1 MSIQAPRIQVP
12 SVQAPSVQAPSVQAR
27 GRTPAGLGDVV
38 VPGDDGYEE
47 ARRTVFA
54 TGSPALVTRPRD
66 EAEVAAAVAY
76 AAREGLPLSV
86 RSGGHGLT
94 GRATND
100 GGLVVDLRH
109 LDAVEVVDAHHR
121 LVRVGAGAT
130 WGRVAAALAPHGLAI
145 SSGDTASVGV
155 GGLTLGGGVGWMVRR
170 HGLTVDALVGA
181 RVVLADGRTVVVS
194 RNSHAGLFWALR
206 GGGGGFGVV
215 TGVDLVAARVG
226 DVRYGAIGLALDDP
240 ARLVAGWRDVL
251 READEELSSTLVLA
265 PPVSDR
271 PASAS
276 VLVCAS
282 HDDAAAAERAVEPL
296 RRLGTVLSDTVAT
309 VPYAD
314 VLAEGG
320 HHPPGLRLVGR
331 NVLVPRLDDDV
342 VAAVAAASAGDRPV
356 ALALRALGGAFSR
369 VLPDATAFAHRDAEA
384 LVVGGTVVPQDASDA
399 DVEDALAGWR
409 GVAAHG
415 TGAYVN
421 FQGTDTAADLHAA
434 YPPATLARLRAVK
447 RSYDPG
453 GLFGRHLDGAPAG
466 APAGAPGPG
475 AAS

>member
-1 MSIQAPRIQVP
+1 MSIQAPGIRAP
-12 SVQAPSVQAPSVQAR
+12 RVQAPR
-27 GRTPAGLGDVV
+27 RIPAGLGDVV
-38 VPGDDGYEE
+38 VPGDDGYDD

-54 TGSPALVTRPRD
+54 TGSPALVARPRD
-66 EAEVAAAVAY
+66 EAEVAAAVTY

-100 GGLVVDLRH
+100 GGVVVDLRH
-109 LDAVEVVDAHHR
+109 LDAVEALDPHRR

-130 WGRVAAALAPHGLAI
+130 WGRVAAALAPYGLGI

-155 GGLTLGGGVGWMVRR
+155 GGLTLGGGVGWMVRK
-170 HGLTVDALVGA
+170 HGLAVDALVGA
-181 RVVLADGRTVVVS
+181 RVVLADGRTVVASEV
-194 RNSHAGLFWALR
+194 SHAGLFWALR
-206 GGGGGFGVV
+206 GGGGHVGVA
-215 TGVDLVAARVG
+215 TSLDLVAARVG
-226 DVRYGAIGLALDDP
+226 DVRFGALSLAPDDP
-240 ARLVAGWRDVL
+240 AALVAGWHDVL
-251 READEELSSTLVLA
+251 RGADEELSSTLVLS
-265 PPVSDR
+265 PPTGDR

-282 HDDAAAAERAVEPL
+282 HDDPAAAERSIEPL
-296 RRLGTVLSDTVAT
+296 QHLGTMLDDTVAT

-320 HHPPGLRLVGR
+320 HHPPGVRLVGR
-331 NVLVPRLDDDV
+331 NVLVPRLDDDA
-342 VAAVAAASAGDRPV
+342 VAAVAAASTGDRPL

-369 VLPDATAFAHRDAEA
+369 VLPDATAFAHRDAET
-384 LVVGGTVVPQDASDA
+384 LVVGGAVVPQEASSA
-399 DVEDALAGWR
+399 DVEAALAGWR

-421 FQGTDTAADLHAA
+421 FQGTATDADLHAA
-434 YPPATLARLRAVK
+434 YPPATLARLRAVE

-453 GLFGRHLDGAPAG
+453 GLFGRRLDVTPDIT
-466 APAGAPGPG
+466 PDSAPG
-475 AAS
+475 ASS